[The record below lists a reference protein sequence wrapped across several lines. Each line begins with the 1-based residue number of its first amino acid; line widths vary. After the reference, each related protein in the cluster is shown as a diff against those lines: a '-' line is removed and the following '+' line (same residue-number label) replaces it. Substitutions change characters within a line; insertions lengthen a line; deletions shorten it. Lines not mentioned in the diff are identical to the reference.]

1 MPKQSIILGFNYHLP
16 AGASE
21 KLFERIYRSRLKTFF
36 QILYEYPRIPFTLH
50 LSGTLLY
57 RIERVYGEFFM
68 LISDMLKR
76 RQLELLGGGFYEPMM
91 PFLHH
96 PDRIGQIELLTTYLR
111 KHFSKRV
118 NGCWIPDSAW
128 EQSLVSA
135 IAGSGLSYGFVD
147 ERRFIDAGLSED
159 QYTMP
164 CVSEDKGKFITV
176 FPLFSRLGTAMRER
190 GAVAAMEELGKKR
203 GKENFVRAVF
213 PDFFPSDK
221 EAENEAFIRRFF
233 EDLSRFEDRFT
244 FSLPTRELPL
254 SEARQRVYFRQTI
267 DKKYTV
273 DFPEAGMIYAK
284 MTHTKT
290 LIEQLKGDKER
301 KLSAREELW
310 KAQDFSLFCYDDQC
324 ENFFS
329 NAAGGARSA
338 GVACASLRN
347 ASYSAVLGAERITRE
362 KIGWL
367 PSLAAYDLNFDG
379 ALEFLF
385 QGKKMN
391 CYVRPLGASLF
402 ELDYMPVNWNYQN
415 TLSLPLRPA
424 APFPR
429 DIETSFSDLI
439 LPAESE
445 SYDGSASAGSRFLGG
460 EIYKLVSLD
469 RIHQTAVFNLDTHSG
484 PFGGIALVKTC
495 KLNGNIFTVHYKLT
509 NTSGEK
515 AAFTFLTK
523 INLSFPSADE
533 KLLRLFTYNS
543 YTSFSNNGEKTA
555 VAHSETSIPD
565 LMAIDFQDLRNEL
578 IINVSCEEKFDAHL
592 HEVKSAHRNIFGETI
607 EEYQWTRLCPR
618 VRRVLDAGAETELC
632 FKLAIYR

>member
-1 MPKQSIILGFNYHLP
+1 MPEQRIILGFNYHLP

-21 KLFERIYRSRLKTFF
+21 KLFERIYQSRLKTFF
-36 QILYEYPRIPFTLH
+36 QILYEYPQIPFTLH

-68 LISDMLKR
+68 LISDMVKR

-147 ERRFIDAGLSED
+147 ERRFIDAGLTED

-164 CVSEDKGKFITV
+164 CVSEDKGKIITV
-176 FPLFSRLGTAMRER
+176 FPLFSRLGKAMRER
-190 GAVAAMEELGKKR
+190 GAAAALEELGKKR
-203 GKENFVRAVF
+203 AKENFVRTVF
-213 PDFFPSDK
+213 PDFFPANED
-221 EAENEAFIRRFF
+221 AENEAFIRRFF
-233 EDLSRFEDRFT
+233 EDVSRFEGRFT
-244 FSLPTRELPL
+244 FSLPGREEPVSQTR
-254 SEARQRVYFRQTI
+254 QKVYFRQTI
-267 DKKYTV
+267 DKKYVV

-301 KLSAREELW
+301 KISAREELW
-310 KAQDFSLFCYDDQC
+310 KAEDFSLFCYDEQC
-324 ENFFS
+324 ENFPA
-329 NAAGGARSA
+329 NAGGERAP
-338 GVACASLRN
+338 GVLGASLRN
-347 ASYSAVLGAERITRE
+347 ASYSAMLGAERITRE

-367 PSLAAYDLNFDG
+367 PSLAAYDLDFDG
-379 ALEFLF
+379 AFEFLF

-391 CYVRPLGASLF
+391 CYVRLRGASLF
-402 ELDYMPVNWNYQN
+402 ELDYMPVSWNYQN
-415 TLSLPLRPA
+415 TLSLPVHPA

-429 DIETSFSDLI
+429 DIEASFSDLL
-439 LPAESE
+439 LPPESE
-445 SYDGSASAGSRFLGG
+445 VYDGGSCPGARSLGG
-460 EIYKLVSLD
+460 EVYKQVSLD
-469 RIHQTAVFNLDTHSG
+469 RIHQTAVFSLEPRAG
-484 PFGGIALVKTC
+484 PFGAISLLKSY
-495 KLNGNIFTVHYKLT
+495 KLSGNIFTVHYKLT
-509 NTSGEK
+509 NTGSEK
-515 AAFTFLTK
+515 LAFTFLTK
-523 INLSFPSADE
+523 INLSFPSEDE
-533 KLLRLFTYNS
+533 KVLRLFAYDS

-555 VAHSETSIPD
+555 IAQSETPVSN

-578 IINVSCEEKFDAHL
+578 IINVSCDEKFDAQL
-592 HEVKSAHRNIFGETI
+592 QQVKAARRSVFGETT

-618 VRRVLDAGAETELC
+618 IRRVLDVGAETELC